1 MVVSGD
7 SDVCFLSSRSISIEI
22 EMSWPGGGGEGLARE
37 INMRNGHN
45 DNMLF

>member
-22 EMSWPGGGGEGLARE
+22 EMSWPPEGLATE

-45 DNMLF
+45 MLF